1 MVSILPV
8 PECAGCEEACEATV
22 RRFPQH
28 CCWRLTRDWPTERSS
43 SIVCHHMQRLPLW
56 QGLLTAEENKF
67 QLTYACT
74 SPTLSNTEKYPTVAH
89 LCPHLWPSVTKLA
102 SFELVPLCFRTV
114 CSKRCSFNKL
124 RFSLCLFRNA
134 LWVEAVP
141 CGTSADY
148 GRHS

>member
-1 MVSILPV
+1 MVSIFPV

-28 CCWRLTRDWPTERSS
+28 CCWRLTRDWPTQRSS

-74 SPTLSNTEKYPTVAH
+74 SPTLSNTEKYPSVADH
-89 LCPHLWPSVTKLA
+89 LCPYLLA
-102 SFELVPLCFRTV
+102 WCDCV
-114 CSKRCSFNKL
+114 
-124 RFSLCLFRNA
+124 CLFLYSLFEASLLQQATGWHLPTLARLISGSFT
-134 LWVEAVP
+134 LW
-141 CGTSADY
+141 
-148 GRHS
+148 HI